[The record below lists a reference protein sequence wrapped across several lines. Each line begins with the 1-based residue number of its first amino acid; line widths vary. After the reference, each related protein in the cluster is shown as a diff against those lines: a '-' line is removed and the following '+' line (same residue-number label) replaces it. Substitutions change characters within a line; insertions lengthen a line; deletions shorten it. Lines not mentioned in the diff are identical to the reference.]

1 MAIDFEAEGLLDG
14 LSGREREARIELL
27 DELAGEGVPV
37 AELHR
42 AVEEDRLALLPV
54 DRALHEGEPIYT
66 LDEMAERAGVDRS
79 FLERDLRALG
89 LAVPDPEEPAF
100 GDADVEFARAVG
112 RLREAG
118 IPDDDLLDMARVIA
132 VAMAQVAAGA
142 RALIGDAFLEPGDT
156 ERDAAR
162 RFAAAARGLGP
173 LMGPMLGYV
182 FNAHLREQLQSD
194 AVGREELMAGR
205 VTGAQEVT
213 VCFADLVGFTRLGER
228 LPAEQLGAVTDR
240 LTALVSDV
248 AAPPVRIVKLIGDA
262 AMLVSPQTGP
272 LLDAA
277 LSLVDAAEAQ
287 GEDFPRIRAG
297 VARGLALPR
306 GGDWYGRPVNLAS
319 RITGVARPESVLCEA
334 EVRASAGDGY
344 RWSAAG
350 TRHLKGIR
358 GQVRLYR
365 VRRDPDALSAS

>member
-1 MAIDFEAEGLLDG
+1 
-14 LSGREREARIELL
+14 
-27 DELAGEGVPV
+27 VPV

-54 DRALHEGEPIYT
+54 DRALHEGEPTYT
-66 LDEMAERAGVDRS
+66 LDEVAERAGVDRS

-89 LAVPDPEEPAF
+89 LAVPDPDETAF

-228 LPAEQLGAVTDR
+228 LPAEALGAVTDR

-262 AMLVSPQTGP
+262 AMLVSPQTDP
-272 LLDAA
+272 LLDAG

-358 GQVRLYR
+358 GHVRLYR
-365 VRRDPDALSAS
+365 VRRDPDALSAP